1 MTNLERI
8 EKLIDA
14 GYTKAEIDALMFDQ
28 TPPSQSGDN
37 KGVDNNESKSNE
49 TKPTEAN
56 TETAS
61 TVANNTQT
69 VNDQVS
75 NVALLTA
82 INNLTKT
89 IQQNNRNN
97 DTSDGNVAST
107 ESASSILSKA
117 LK

>member
-28 TPPSQSGDN
+28 TTPSQSGDN
-37 KGVDNNESKSNE
+37 TGVDNNEPKSNE
-49 TKPTEAN
+49 TTPTEAN
-56 TETAS
+56 T
-61 TVANNTQT
+61 ANTPTDVNTQS

-97 DTSDGNVAST
+97 DTSDGNVTQS